1 MLVGTGCISWSRKIS
16 LVKLTDL
23 ENKILIAQASSFKQK
38 HSSIIIS
45 PNTVYTNFFQYSVN
59 SHCYSIMLVKDTD
72 T

>member
-1 MLVGTGCISWSRKIS
+1 MLVGTGCISWSWKIR

-45 PNTVYTNFFQYSVN
+45 PK
-59 SHCYSIMLVKDTD
+59 YSIYELIPVQC
-72 T
+72 